1 MKISINLLP
10 PEITAVQLKR
20 AKFYKIQAIGVAIVL
35 ITVFLTSL
43 TLALRILQSRNIVLY
58 QAKLASAQQRVLDLK
73 DTQASLFLLKNR
85 LATINQYLGV
95 SSQQSSMYRLL
106 DKLIPASV
114 VINAVTVNKSGE
126 AVLLALAPDAVSLD
140 ALMSNLT
147 LQENNNSALS
157 QVSVESLNRGRDGIY
172 RISLKIK
179 PN

>member
-10 PEITAVQLKR
+10 PEITAVQLKK
-20 AKFYKIQAIGVAIVL
+20 AKFYKVQAIGVAIIL
-35 ITVFLTSL
+35 TTVFLTSL
-43 TLALRILQSRNIVLY
+43 TLALRIFQSRNIVLY
-58 QAKLASAQQRVLDLK
+58 QTKLARAQQKILDLK

-95 SSQQSSMYRLL
+95 SSEQSSMYQLL
-106 DKLIPASV
+106 DKLIPTSI

-140 ALMSNLT
+140 VLMSNLT
-147 LQENNNSALS
+147 FS

-172 RISLKIK
+172 RVSLKIK
-179 PN
+179 PNR